1 MKKKLFG
8 TALFLLAFFSAC
20 LIKVSAAEFSDVP
33 KDSVRYGAIN
43 ALTELGVISGY
54 GDGTFGPFREITR
67 TEFAALLARTMGY
80 SKESYAVKKLPFG
93 DVPGGYWGEGFIS
106 FCYEYGLINGMG
118 NGRFAPAEKVTY
130 EQAVKMTVCAAGK
143 QAEAQSAGGAAWYL
157 GYVTVAEKYGL
168 LKNVDFTAGKNA
180 NRENVAQLVYNV
192 KSAGILTEVKPGEVK
207 PSNNAQTPN
216 IPQSPNENG
225 SAENKTPAK
234 PEKELSEL
242 EKAYLAKDFTDVKTI
257 LVDAGHNHDGKDIG
271 ARNDKY
277 GIKEEDITWQIA
289 DKLRTKLE
297 AAGYRVI
304 MTRPGIDSS
313 VANASTTES
322 LQARVD
328 MAHKNLADLF
338 ISVHCNTGGGKGTET
353 YCFSTGGYAERLAK
367 IVQKNMKE
375 QVGLYDRGVK
385 TANFYV
391 IKNTLMPAILIET
404 GFIDNDSD
412 AWVLTSAEGQE
423 KIAAAVA
430 AAVKE
435 YDNMAPLN

>member
-207 PSNNAQTPN
+207 PSNNTQTPN

-271 ARNDKY
+271 ARNDEY

-328 MAHKNLADLF
+328 MAHENLADLF

-375 QVGLYDRGVK
+375 QVGMYDRGVK

-412 AWVLTSAEGQE
+412 AWVLTSAEGQD